1 MSLFD
6 TLKQLFSKEAL
17 KYIYLP
23 VPRDHVKDAQY
34 ADGAL
39 QAGKHYFRLWL
50 AEMFLKKEVD
60 WFRTWY
66 PMAHSLVVFQFG
78 QQTIEIPHVAGGA
91 KLQGL
96 SEADLSRV
104 IQLNHPMTALIPYNG
119 GVIELV
125 TALVAMKGA
134 DSMAAVVKVMGDLS
148 ATLVSPQLSSVLNMA
163 LPIASGVQDLV
174 GGGNGAIHLGVHQSF
189 TGEGGGGANLLRPGY
204 IAVIRGSQREYPPE
218 RLWIANDQLRIGAT
232 QESSEPL
239 TGVTY
244 MLFRIEARAERDD
257 WTGLKDI
264 SDSFKEALK
273 YLGESDEEKAKLAFN
288 RAAMLARMSPDLTR
302 ADRGR
307 VALALKEEFEEA
319 RNSGLGAVPTA
330 DRALEG
336 IIGRRAISVDEA
348 LANEPSLFAL
358 LSS

>member
-1 MSLFD
+1 M
-6 TLKQLFSKEAL
+6 
-17 KYIYLP
+17 
-23 VPRDHVKDAQY
+23 
-34 ADGAL
+34 
-39 QAGKHYFRLWL
+39 
-50 AEMFLKKEVD
+50 
-60 WFRTWY
+60 
-66 PMAHSLVVFQFG
+66 
-78 QQTIEIPHVAGGA
+78 
-91 KLQGL
+91 
-96 SEADLSRV
+96 
-104 IQLNHPMTALIPYNG
+104 
-119 GVIELV
+119 
-125 TALVAMKGA
+125 
-134 DSMAAVVKVMGDLS
+134 
-148 ATLVSPQLSSVLNMA
+148 
-163 LPIASGVQDLV
+163 
-174 GGGNGAIHLGVHQSF
+174 
-189 TGEGGGGANLLRPGY
+189 RPGY